1 MSAHIVWD
9 PFLMPANSTPASTI
23 STIKSRLQAGG
34 WQVVREDASAAY
46 VDVVPPSTQE
56 IGGNGHRE
64 VLRIYAPAG
73 GNTLQ
78 LWSYMETTIA
88 RRHQFLIRASL
99 YYTSSYNSYF
109 AANNRILVDGVPI
122 VGASSGLST
131 ADATLEAFYNVLA
144 NSSQAEAQ
152 LFDWSYSKASAADF
166 HATITATAKAAGPH
180 TITLTSVAQ
189 GRPAVIGS
197 RDGASAGSVV
207 PRTLTQCLSL
217 TVDYTYGFVIYL
229 EQMARTLQ
237 IGIRTNSA
245 FSGPAA
251 ATWVDHASA
260 LAATPSGCSP
270 IELVVADLTT
280 SGTSGG
286 TLGRAPATVTHLW
299 GIVPWASYYDEPER
313 YAPSSLPYSYP
324 PSDWRSPAAAYMTPA
339 SIYGGANRE
348 GAGILEDT
356 LAYRVDTVG
365 YVTRMI
371 SAAATV
377 AGILDGTA
385 TDRRHAVLGSPM
397 ISRLSLT
404 AQQSGAIYVNACGT
418 GSTAL
423 THLIGAYVLPGL
435 PLHDVYA
442 FPGSATNES
451 IHLAE
456 HETVATTL
464 VTALDGSSDYS
475 TVELADA
482 GAFPS
487 AGAAICGAEKFTWTG
502 KSGNILSGVTR
513 AQYGTTKAVH
523 GAGSTVKLGTW
534 FIRLNGAAIPVGTT
548 KPTA

>member
-9 PFLMPANSTPASTI
+9 PFLMPASSTPAGTI

-46 VDVVPPSTQE
+46 IDVVPPSSQE

-78 LWSYMETTIA
+78 LWSYMESTIA
-88 RRHQFLIRASL
+88 RKHQFLIRASL
-99 YYTSSYNSYF
+99 YYTSSYSSYF

-122 VGASSGLST
+122 VGPSSALST
-131 ADATLEAFYNVLA
+131 ADAALEAFYNVLA
-144 NSSQAEAQ
+144 GSSQAEAQ
-152 LFDWSYSKASAADF
+152 LYDWSYSKASSTDF
-166 HATITATAKAAGPH
+166 HATITATAKAAGAH

-189 GRPAVIGS
+189 GRPAVIGV
-197 RDGASAGSVV
+197 RDGAAAGSIV
-207 PRTLTQCLSL
+207 PRTLTQCVSL

-237 IGIRTNSA
+237 IGVRTNSA
-245 FSGPAA
+245 FSGPGV

-260 LAATPSGCSP
+260 LATTPSGCSP
-270 IELVVADLTT
+270 IELAVADLTS

-299 GIVPWASYYDEPER
+299 GIVPWAAYYDEPSR
-313 YAPSSLPYSYP
+313 YSPSSLPYSNP

-356 LAYRVDTVG
+356 LAYKVATVG
-365 YVTRMI
+365 TIERLLSPV
-371 SAAATV
+371 ATV

-385 TDRRHAVLGSPM
+385 TDRRHVVLGSPM

-404 AQQSGAIYVNACGT
+404 AQQSGANYVNADGMIAT
-418 GSTAL
+418 SL
-423 THLIGAYVLPGL
+423 NQLIGAYVLPGL

-451 IHLAE
+451 VHLAE
-456 HETVATTL
+456 HETIATTL
-464 VTALDGSSDYS
+464 VTAMDGSSDYS
-475 TVELADA
+475 TVELTDA
-482 GAFPS
+482 SAFPS
-487 AGAAICGAEKFTWTG
+487 AGAAIIGAEKITWTG
-502 KSGNILSGVTR
+502 RSGNVLSGVAR
-513 AQYGTTKAVH
+513 AQYGTAKAAH

-534 FIRLNGAAIPVGTT
+534 FVKLNGAAIPVGTT